1 MTKKLSQNDAPFQF
15 SAENAEK
22 AKKILERYP
31 AEHPQSAVMP
41 FLDLAQRQNG
51 GWLSKS
57 AIAFVSETLSMPEI
71 KVWEVATFYSMYF
84 LQPVGKHVVSVC
96 GTTPCALRGCSK
108 VLKACEK
115 WLGISV
121 GETTAD
127 QMFTLKEVECL
138 GACSNGPVV
147 QINDAY
153 YEDLTPELIESVLSK
168 LAEGEP
174 VQEGSQT
181 GRISSEFTATQGDE
195 K

>member
-1 MTKKLSQNDAPFQF
+1 MKKACSQKNTPFQF
-15 SAENAEK
+15 TAENEAK
-22 AKKILERYP
+22 AQKIRQRYP
-31 AEHPQSAVMP
+31 AEHQQSAVMP

-57 AIAFVSETLSMPEI
+57 AIAYVAEALNMPEI

-84 LQPVGKHVVSVC
+84 LEPVGKHVVSVC

-153 YEDLTPELIESVLSK
+153 YEDLTPELMESVLSK

-181 GRISSEFTATQGDE
+181 GRVSSEFSATQGDE